1 MAIVDITEPIAQ
13 TNQQSTSGIIDI
25 TEPISPKPVI
35 KEANWWDTVSVAP
48 GLAASNIVE
57 SAAGVADIVGADK
70 KAKEWRQDAAA
81 ARRYVDEAYPVDPNS
96 WKGAARGAATSIYTQ
111 APGMALGLLTGG
123 STLPLTI
130 MGTQAGT
137 QKMSEL
143 IDAGVEKW
151 KAVPLSMVSGAI
163 EAFTEK
169 IPFEKFIDIAKVSKG
184 RAANIVKMM
193 LYEQGG
199 EQLATLGDQ
208 VIDLV
213 KPDASWSWEDYKKAI
228 IQTAK
233 TTLFQT
239 GTMATVAATT
249 NKAAETV
256 DRRRRKGE
264 STPPVKTTT
273 STEIEP
279 IVTGKKVKAA
289 KARPD
294 IQAGLDTL
302 KEESKKELA
311 EMLIENKQIEAE
323 QSAQA
328 KAVKNEEPINLE
340 DLEALNQYS
349 GKGVEADTII
359 KNELERL
366 DKLNILEQEQVA
378 TQQNSV
384 QNLNKA
390 VVEQTNPEEA
400 KWKKARQIAL
410 ESGVDEDTLTELDK
424 LPIEERKSWF
434 NRLSVDNPTMV
445 SLAAEKITE
454 DEAKANKIAK
464 WVDFQNRM
472 QAKKVDRKPTNID
485 NVPTQTVSNFQTKL
499 GNLLAEVGAKK
510 IEDLTD
516 EQLDRA
522 EQIVEEAYDIGL
534 DEAAEAPLNTK
545 MSDETFE
552 EIAKRIHKGKN
563 AFFNKLYTSYF
574 KNIDTQVE
582 EEGHIPELDEVPKEV
597 KKAATRRRQPYK
609 VPLEDTPENRQ
620 AILNKMDNDIKLS
633 KNELPLAKK
642 MATEI
647 REGKEKEDSIN
658 EMLGDSTPMTD
669 REASEFAKQRTLDLL
684 EDPEIKTNIN
694 KARSLLS
701 NIYKFRPDTEEDAV
715 GWLDKIR
722 LAESTVKDIVGHK
735 KIAFTRKAI
744 SKAVANKDISPDI
757 GSYMNKVFNLLKVQP
772 TFNLNWLERKESES
786 SEGLYDFAQ
795 NLIKLRNPYALAHEV
810 GHFAWYNVL
819 TSEDRI
825 AYMQHFINTYYTG
838 NNLDFSKLRLDT
850 TNPSNAVR
858 NPAEAFACK
867 FSDYTHDKV
876 FSKIEMSLMK
886 KVQAW
891 FSELKNKLVRRR
903 GQNVTYDGV
912 ERIFDKVLD
921 KQVRRTWSE
930 SFGEPVT
937 EQAIG
942 ADVDYSKKIPILMSD
957 PFGLQ
962 TMYNRVKLLV
972 ETKKNAER
980 DSEGRKILATIKQND
995 WGLAAPVDDK
1005 TVVNKDQAGHWERLK
1020 RSFLRPLLQSPSEI
1034 MGTIL
1039 ENHVFNINTAEHNI
1053 GFMYDIHS
1061 TSIDNI
1067 EADLIKD
1074 FNILEKGFANLG
1086 DRFTNERI
1094 KQTYKNVIDIAE
1106 GKKTNGTQAEIDAA
1120 ARIRDWLDIMKD
1132 KQKAKLMKA
1141 FKQHLSKTEYNA
1153 LLDLLSGI
1161 SPEHI
1166 RVKFPK
1172 LSLDV
1177 LTGIAKEYQE
1187 ISNWGIENYIP
1198 HMMRGQY
1205 KIVTIAINKEG
1216 KPYQKLVSVGFT
1228 EDDAVRKAADYLS
1241 DPENKDKKLFI
1252 DTSFKEFDNT
1262 KTSLNRKQYYA
1273 IMNKLAKQVKNMDSS
1288 INDKLAKEMARRAI
1302 KGQFSM
1308 KPTDTFSP
1316 FLQDREDILP
1326 GEDNIF
1332 PVLKAY
1338 AYSMEKKWALD
1349 DVIDLVRKDLGKM
1362 TTEQREWIT
1371 EYIDDV
1377 KGRYGYGDKV
1387 LDDILGKRITM
1398 FGKTI
1403 YEGAST
1409 RTFSRAMGKVR
1420 ALEANIK
1427 FGYRPVAGF
1436 VNLMSGQGHVWVKRG
1451 AKLWNEGRKF
1461 LNTDEGKS
1469 LIKEVERSLGTSTQ
1483 DIGDTV
1489 KSKTPMWKPMGLF
1502 QAPESINRKM
1512 SVACAYLDG
1521 VSQGMTHA
1529 EARTYAIR
1537 ACWAEQ
1543 FTYNIANLPRIMRRS
1558 PAMRTFLQ
1566 FKPYLIKEIEFMS
1579 NLSKG
1584 EALRYIGLQLALGG
1598 PRGAIMIAKTIPILM
1613 LFNFWQEFMDDAEEW
1628 MMKNTP
1634 NISMGV
1640 GGLPGIFD
1648 KDWAMNWM
1656 GPATIQFPS
1665 KASDLA
1671 GPFVGDIMRLFNIVM
1686 NPVKELSEV
1695 GSVMPIWKHWQ
1706 NIWDLYFSKDNVL
1719 RDEKGNR
1726 VYEVK
1731 DHVPFIVQSI
1741 MGIENA
1747 DINRFRRE
1755 EFILYNRDVRSTNEK
1770 TRAANDIMHL
1780 IAQGKN
1786 VPEDMKEKARKVGVT
1801 EETLLR
1807 RVSQMNLTPR
1817 QRALVKADIRSRFEV
1832 FQSFP
1837 DESDSESQLFE
1848 QYDSPDSYMIPQE
1861 GDYY

>member
-1 MAIVDITEPIAQ
+1 MAISLSEMEPIGG
-13 TNQQSTSGIIDI
+13 TPITTSGISINEL
-25 TEPISPKPVI
+25 EPIPPKPVI

-233 TTLFQT
+233 TTLLQT
-239 GTMATVAATT
+239 GTVATVATT
-249 NKAAETV
+249 INKAAETV
-256 DRRRRKGE
+256 DKRRRKGE

-349 GKGVEADTII
+349 GKGVEADTVI
-359 KNELERL
+359 KNELEGL

-445 SLAAEKITE
+445 ILAAEKITE

-552 EIAKRIHKGKN
+552 EIARRIHKVN
-563 AFFNKLYTSYF
+563 NTFFNKLYTSYS

-582 EEGHIPELDEVPKEV
+582 EEGHIPELDEIPKEV
-597 KKAATRRRQPYK
+597 KKAATRRRQSSK

-786 SEGLYDFAQ
+786 SEGLYDFA
-795 NLIKLRNPYALAHEV
+795 
-810 GHFAWYNVL
+810 
-819 TSEDRI
+819 
-825 AYMQHFINTYYTG
+825 
-838 NNLDFSKLRLDT
+838 
-850 TNPSNAVR
+850 
-858 NPAEAFACK
+858 
-867 FSDYTHDKV
+867 
-876 FSKIEMSLMK
+876 
-886 KVQAW
+886 
-891 FSELKNKLVRRR
+891 
-903 GQNVTYDGV
+903 
-912 ERIFDKVLD
+912 
-921 KQVRRTWSE
+921 
-930 SFGEPVT
+930 
-937 EQAIG
+937 
-942 ADVDYSKKIPILMSD
+942 
-957 PFGLQ
+957 
-962 TMYNRVKLLV
+962 
-972 ETKKNAER
+972 
-980 DSEGRKILATIKQND
+980 
-995 WGLAAPVDDK
+995 
-1005 TVVNKDQAGHWERLK
+1005 
-1020 RSFLRPLLQSPSEI
+1020 
-1034 MGTIL
+1034 
-1039 ENHVFNINTAEHNI
+1039 
-1053 GFMYDIHS
+1053 
-1061 TSIDNI
+1061 
-1067 EADLIKD
+1067 
-1074 FNILEKGFANLG
+1074 
-1086 DRFTNERI
+1086 
-1094 KQTYKNVIDIAE
+1094 
-1106 GKKTNGTQAEIDAA
+1106 
-1120 ARIRDWLDIMKD
+1120 
-1132 KQKAKLMKA
+1132 
-1141 FKQHLSKTEYNA
+1141 
-1153 LLDLLSGI
+1153 
-1161 SPEHI
+1161 
-1166 RVKFPK
+1166 
-1172 LSLDV
+1172 
-1177 LTGIAKEYQE
+1177 
-1187 ISNWGIENYIP
+1187 
-1198 HMMRGQY
+1198 
-1205 KIVTIAINKEG
+1205 
-1216 KPYQKLVSVGFT
+1216 
-1228 EDDAVRKAADYLS
+1228 
-1241 DPENKDKKLFI
+1241 
-1252 DTSFKEFDNT
+1252 
-1262 KTSLNRKQYYA
+1262 
-1273 IMNKLAKQVKNMDSS
+1273 
-1288 INDKLAKEMARRAI
+1288 
-1302 KGQFSM
+1302 
-1308 KPTDTFSP
+1308 
-1316 FLQDREDILP
+1316 
-1326 GEDNIF
+1326 
-1332 PVLKAY
+1332 
-1338 AYSMEKKWALD
+1338 
-1349 DVIDLVRKDLGKM
+1349 
-1362 TTEQREWIT
+1362 
-1371 EYIDDV
+1371 
-1377 KGRYGYGDKV
+1377 
-1387 LDDILGKRITM
+1387 
-1398 FGKTI
+1398 
-1403 YEGAST
+1403 
-1409 RTFSRAMGKVR
+1409 
-1420 ALEANIK
+1420 
-1427 FGYRPVAGF
+1427 
-1436 VNLMSGQGHVWVKRG
+1436 
-1451 AKLWNEGRKF
+1451 
-1461 LNTDEGKS
+1461 
-1469 LIKEVERSLGTSTQ
+1469 
-1483 DIGDTV
+1483 
-1489 KSKTPMWKPMGLF
+1489 
-1502 QAPESINRKM
+1502 
-1512 SVACAYLDG
+1512 
-1521 VSQGMTHA
+1521 
-1529 EARTYAIR
+1529 
-1537 ACWAEQ
+1537 
-1543 FTYNIANLPRIMRRS
+1543 
-1558 PAMRTFLQ
+1558 
-1566 FKPYLIKEIEFMS
+1566 
-1579 NLSKG
+1579 
-1584 EALRYIGLQLALGG
+1584 
-1598 PRGAIMIAKTIPILM
+1598 
-1613 LFNFWQEFMDDAEEW
+1613 
-1628 MMKNTP
+1628 
-1634 NISMGV
+1634 
-1640 GGLPGIFD
+1640 
-1648 KDWAMNWM
+1648 
-1656 GPATIQFPS
+1656 
-1665 KASDLA
+1665 
-1671 GPFVGDIMRLFNIVM
+1671 
-1686 NPVKELSEV
+1686 
-1695 GSVMPIWKHWQ
+1695 
-1706 NIWDLYFSKDNVL
+1706 
-1719 RDEKGNR
+1719 
-1726 VYEVK
+1726 
-1731 DHVPFIVQSI
+1731 
-1741 MGIENA
+1741 
-1747 DINRFRRE
+1747 
-1755 EFILYNRDVRSTNEK
+1755 
-1770 TRAANDIMHL
+1770 
-1780 IAQGKN
+1780 
-1786 VPEDMKEKARKVGVT
+1786 
-1801 EETLLR
+1801 
-1807 RVSQMNLTPR
+1807 
-1817 QRALVKADIRSRFEV
+1817 
-1832 FQSFP
+1832 
-1837 DESDSESQLFE
+1837 
-1848 QYDSPDSYMIPQE
+1848 
-1861 GDYY
+1861 